1 MCLDLICSQWKS
13 KSLLERSVSSSGSS
27 LSLLNVSSTWK
38 SWLFMAS
45 RGTKMSTRS
54 SSSSERGRRL
64 WRRWWLICF
73 EMTNA
78 DKAKILPFATVK
90 WASRVIKHI
99 YYKFPHPP
107 FCTPWSFR
115 KAVDV
120 SCADPFD
127 LDSVVWGSS
136 WLRAPML
143 NNECLHLCLE
153 YLQVFMSISSGLRL
167 AKTYRAL
174 KLLLPGRLKLRLGT
188 FHLYYVVCCYICFF
202 FNILLYGW
210 LIVHFGF
217 VTKATDPLSFGF
229 VVLQICYMV
238 LLVKLG
244 WSNVL
249 DQHVALFGVFV

>member
-1 MCLDLICSQWKS
+1 
-13 KSLLERSVSSSGSS
+13 
-27 LSLLNVSSTWK
+27 
-38 SWLFMAS
+38 
-45 RGTKMSTRS
+45 
-54 SSSSERGRRL
+54 
-64 WRRWWLICF
+64 LICF

-136 WLRAPML
+136 WLRAPKL
-143 NNECLHLCLE
+143 NDECLHLCLE
-153 YLQVFMSISSGLRL
+153 YLQVFMSISNSLRL